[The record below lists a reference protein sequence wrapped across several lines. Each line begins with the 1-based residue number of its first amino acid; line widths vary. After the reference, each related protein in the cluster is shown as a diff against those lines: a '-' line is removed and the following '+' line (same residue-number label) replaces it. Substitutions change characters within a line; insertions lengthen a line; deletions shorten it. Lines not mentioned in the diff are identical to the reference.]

1 MEHKN
6 HLRVQSTADRDL
18 AEFIFRIIG
27 VTIGC
32 GERIQENGGGIRK
45 CDLPR
50 FYNANLGAIIHF
62 NTPRGCTPRSSK
74 SIRTIAPFLKSTRN
88 SGVPS
93 KSPVNE
99 LICGSCPTNSKLGS
113 RRNARTSAHVSI
125 GDAIGVNFEDSEN
138 SSS

>member
-1 MEHKN
+1 MNPPFQVIEEILQWNSSTPKTGHSVHDLSVNDN
-6 HLRVQSTADRDL
+6 HSFTH
-18 AEFIFRIIG
+18 
-27 VTIGC
+27 
-32 GERIQENGGGIRK
+32 N
-45 CDLPR
+45 LPR

-125 GDAIGVNFEDSEN
+125 GDAIGVNFEDSDN